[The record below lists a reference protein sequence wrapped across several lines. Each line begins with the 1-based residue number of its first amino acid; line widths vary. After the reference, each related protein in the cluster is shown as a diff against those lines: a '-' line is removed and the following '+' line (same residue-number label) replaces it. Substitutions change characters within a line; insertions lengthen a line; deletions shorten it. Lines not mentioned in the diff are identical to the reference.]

1 MIKGRSV
8 EMMRRSI
15 VLSMVVL
22 CLGASSTKAL
32 PTRLV
37 EVLDLPTQ
45 DPLVVPIDVHEL
57 GNQFP
62 PDELIASDIL
72 DPDIRYTPCLENL
85 DDPVIP
91 NPLVF
96 IQNLGTRTWHEVWY
110 VADEEV
116 ASTFLQNYD
125 GIVNGGLAFKID
137 NIGLNTPL
145 FFESITVDNIF
156 EPDEVWG
163 FVIQDYQNTFGLPP
177 SALGSIGVGFL
188 SSGDPFSSGSI
199 IAIPAPGAIL
209 LGGIGVGLVSW
220 LRRRRT
226 L

>member
-1 MIKGRSV
+1 
-8 EMMRRSI
+8 MMRRSI

-37 EVLDLPTQ
+37 EVLNLPTQ
-45 DPLVVPIDVHEL
+45 DPLVVPWDVHEL

-62 PDELIASDIL
+62 PDELIFSDYV
-72 DPDIRYTPCLENL
+72 PDFPYTPCLENL
-85 DDPVIP
+85 DDPGIP

-125 GIVNGGLAFKID
+125 GIVNGGKAFKID
-137 NIGLNTPL
+137 NIGVNTPL
-145 FFESITVDNIF
+145 VNESMTLDNIF
-156 EPDEVWG
+156 EPGEVWE
-163 FVIQDYQNTFGLPP
+163 FVIQDYQNTYGLPP
-177 SALGSIGVGFL
+177 SAFGSPGVGFL

>member
-1 MIKGRSV
+1 
-8 EMMRRSI
+8 
-15 VLSMVVL
+15 MVVL
-22 CLGASSTKAL
+22 CFGASSTKAL

-62 PDELIASDIL
+62 PDELITSTYE
-72 DPDIRYTPCLENL
+72 PDFPYTPCLENP
-85 DDPVIP
+85 DDPQIP
-91 NPLVF
+91 NPLVY
-96 IQNLGTRTWHEVWY
+96 IQNLGTWKWFDVWY
-110 VADEEV
+110 VADKEIG
-116 ASTFLQNYD
+116 STFLQNYD

-145 FFESITVDNIF
+145 VFESMTLDNIF
-156 EPDEVWG
+156 EPGEVWG
-163 FVIQDYQNTFGLPP
+163 FVIQDYQNTYGLPP
-177 SALGSIGVGFL
+177 SAFGSPGVGVF
-188 SSGDPFSSGSI
+188 SMGDQISSGSI